1 MDSATECRYIVPIRI
16 QENSQNASRITSP
29 PVMISRP
36 LVLEYLIRELDP
48 AEESE
53 PFHCLGVVSLH
64 PVGKRVGGVREAPPE
79 AVDDSEQGR
88 VAADPSDDP
97 TDAAKAR
104 RCSVNE
110 LSPLKLREEA
120 EGPRI
125 RSDDFSKV
133 RRSVNGSA
141 AEQLKR
147 KVFVPTLEWASL
159 ASGPKDL
166 DASDFA

>member
-16 QENSQNASRITSP
+16 QENSQNASRITST

-48 AEESE
+48 GEESE

-79 AVDDSEQGR
+79 AVHDSEQGR

-104 RCSVNE
+104 RCSVSE
-110 LSPLKLREEA
+110 LGPLKLREET

-125 RSDDFSKV
+125 RRDDFSEGGK
-133 RRSVNGSA
+133 SVKGSA
-141 AEQLKR
+141 GEQLK
-147 KVFVPTLEWASL
+147 
-159 ASGPKDL
+159 PKGL
-166 DASDFA
+166 LPA

>member
-16 QENSQNASRITSP
+16 QENSQNASRITST

-53 PFHCLGVVSLH
+53 PFHRLGVVSLQ

-110 LSPLKLREEA
+110 LGPLQLREGA
-120 EGPRI
+120 EGPRV
-125 RSDDFSKV
+125 RSDDFSKG
-133 RRSVNGSA
+133 RRSGNRA
-141 AEQLKR
+141 AAAQLKS
-147 KVFVPTLEWASL
+147 KGLVPTR
-159 ASGPKDL
+159 
-166 DASDFA
+166 